1 MATFLAI
8 LPKCCQN
15 RLAEVSSAMLPPIE
29 DLPLAWVSSRSG
41 SVSGTG
47 GLAYQGLRIRWGE
60 VLVFVGDFGFLWRWI
75 ECHPT
80 VAVQFDFHPCGHVVA
95 GEFRDGGCSLFF
107 GAAFAD
113 FTFVVFWQ
121 ESEYHTAGK
130 T

>member
-47 GLAYQGLRIRWGE
+47 GWRTRVCGFGGVRFWFSSGT
-60 VLVFVGDFGFLWRWI
+60 LVSFGVG
-75 ECHPT
+75 
-80 VAVQFDFHPCGHVVA
+80 
-95 GEFRDGGCSLFF
+95 
-107 GAAFAD
+107 
-113 FTFVVFWQ
+113 
-121 ESEYHTAGK
+121 
-130 T
+130 